1 MLVFSWSG
9 RLLSSSL
16 GGMHRSKRD
25 AIGVAGEG
33 HDCLHGENEHGKKGD
48 EDLEGGHVDWRW
60 TFMSN

>member
-1 MLVFSWSG
+1 
-9 RLLSSSL
+9 
-16 GGMHRSKRD
+16 MHRSKRD